1 MPNWVSNT
9 LSITGSAEDIADFK
23 EKASQPKTTLWDGK
37 EEIDEAVLSF
47 MNFIAPPQD
56 ALASGE
62 YYGTH
67 GWSEGKEVGRTPNN
81 WYEFNSRE
89 WGTKWDASD
98 EELTDESEM
107 YLSYSFQT
115 AWAPPTPVF
124 QAMAEQHP
132 TLVFEIHC
140 VEEQGWGVDYEGRDG
155 ELTTTDEWDIPDSH
169 ESSIYRTNSC
179 YCEWADPITDRE
191 HFFSD
196 CPQLDLEEAIRILE
210 EVNPR
215 F

>member
-1 MPNWVSNT
+1 MPNWVSNNLT
-9 LSITGSAEDIADFK
+9 IYGSAEDIADFK
-23 EKASQPKTTLWDGK
+23 EKASQAKTTVWEGK
-37 EEIDEAVLSF
+37 EALDEAVLSF
-47 MNFIAPPQD
+47 MNFIAPPQE
-56 ALASGE
+56 AIASGE

-67 GWSEGKEVGRTPNN
+67 GWKDGKEVGRTPNN

-98 EELTDESEM
+98 EELTEESETSLT
-107 YLSYSFQT
+107 YNFQT

-124 QAMAEQHP
+124 QAMAEQHKGL
-132 TLVFEIHC
+132 TFYIECI
-140 VEEQGWGVDYEGRDG
+140 EEQGWGVAYEGKDG
-155 ELTTTDEWDIPDSH
+155 ELMTTDEWDIPETH
-169 ESSIYRTNSC
+169 AESIHRKNSC

-196 CPQLDLEEAIRILE
+196 CPQLDPEEAIRILE

>member
-23 EKASQPKTTLWDGK
+23 EKASQPKTTYWEGK
-37 EEIDEAVLSF
+37 EEVDEAVLSF
-47 MNFIAPPQD
+47 MNFIAPPQE

-81 WYEFNSRE
+81 WYEFNNRE

-98 EELTDESEM
+98 EDLTVDDTE
-107 YLSYSFQT
+107 YLEYNFQT

-124 QAMAEQHP
+124 QAMAEQYKN
-132 TLVFEIHC
+132 LVFEIHC
-140 VEEQGWGVDYEGRDG
+140 VEEQGWGVDFEGRDG

-169 ESSIYRTNSC
+169 ESSIHRTNSC
-179 YCEWADPITDRE
+179 RCEWLDPIEERDN
-191 HFFSD
+191 FFSD
-196 CPQLDLEEAIRILE
+196 CPKLDPEEAIRLLE